1 MRRRNDPGGLVGSW
15 GGGLTQWKLSR
26 IYEGDSNE
34 DPL

>member
-1 MRRRNDPGGLVGSW
+1 MIRGDLLVAG